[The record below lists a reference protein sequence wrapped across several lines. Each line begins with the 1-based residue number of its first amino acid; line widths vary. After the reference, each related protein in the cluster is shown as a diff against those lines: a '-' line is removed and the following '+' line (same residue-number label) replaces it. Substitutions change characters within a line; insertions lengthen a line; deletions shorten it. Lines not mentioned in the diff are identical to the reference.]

1 MVRKRIATIPTP
13 MIASIA
19 MISAIGHALPVE
31 GDEEGV
37 GVGVAE
43 PVGPGVGVDV
53 GVVVGVAV
61 NVGVG
66 VGVDDTMDCSNQ
78 LPFT

>member
-1 MVRKRIATIPTP
+1 MVKKTMAAIPTP
-13 MIASIA
+13 TIASIA

-31 GDEEGV
+31 GVEEGA

-43 PVGPGVGVDV
+43 LVGPGVGV

-61 NVGVG
+61 TVGVG
-66 VGVDDTMDCSNQ
+66 IGVDDTMDSSNQ